1 MMRFELGLETPD
13 PKQAFRSALTIA
25 GSYIAGGLVPLAP
38 YFLTQNTDAAL
49 WPSVGVTAVAL
60 SIFGYVKG
68 RYTSGRAWR
77 GALETLVVGGL
88 AAAAAFQLA
97 RLFA

>member
-1 MMRFELGLETPD
+1 V
-13 PKQAFRSALTIA
+13 A
-25 GSYIAGGLVPLAP
+25 
-38 YFLTQNTDAAL
+38 
-49 WPSVGVTAVAL
+49 VTAVAL
-60 SIFGYVKG
+60 AVFGYVKG